1 VLGPDVVVL
10 ERPRLVLSQH
20 DDLAGTL
27 CEPLEQ
33 GSRMVAEGPAAAE
46 TALRPQK
53 GTFLVSAGRFPST
66 TEVDGACGGGFTL
79 VKGPLPSRCRS
90 AGFDVP
96 AQAIVGG
103 NPLERVR
110 GPS

>member
-1 VLGPDVVVL
+1 VL
-10 ERPRLVLSQH
+10 EGARLVLCQD
-20 DDLAGTL
+20 DDLTGPLGEA
-27 CEPLEQ
+27 LEQ

-46 TALRPQK
+46 TPSGPQK
-53 GTFLVSAGRFPST
+53 GALLVSAGRLPST
-66 TEVDGACGGGFTL
+66 IEVDGACGGGFTL